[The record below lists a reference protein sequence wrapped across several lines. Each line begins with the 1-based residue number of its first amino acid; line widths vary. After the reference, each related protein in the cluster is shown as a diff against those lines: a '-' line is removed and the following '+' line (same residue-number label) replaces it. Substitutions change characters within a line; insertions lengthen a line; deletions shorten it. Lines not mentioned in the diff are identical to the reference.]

1 MASFELFPT
10 GNAEIENLSY
20 YFIIIQ
26 MIYLFVCLFLVWMRS
41 VKNLHSD
48 AASTNDVGNQTTL
61 EVIILNIF
69 LSYITLKRTTDDL
82 WWRNV
87 T

>member
-26 MIYLFVCLFLVWMRS
+26 MIYLFIRLFLVCTWPI
-41 VKNLHSD
+41 KNLHSD
-48 AASTNDVGNQTTL
+48 AASMNDVGNQTTL
-61 EVIILNIF
+61 EVTILNIF
-69 LSYITLKRTTDDL
+69 LSYVTLQRTADDL